1 MNNDISAK
9 KSSQTASKNADETGL
24 IAHLGELRQRLL
36 KCVVA
41 VLLATM
47 FTWSQTAT
55 VQSWFIVP
63 IREVMKKYKIKSE
76 LVTSNPTEGFTT
88 YFQISLISAVMLA
101 MPVILYQL
109 WRFIE
114 PALTKNE
121 RRLTRAMVPFST
133 ILFAMGVALGYY
145 LSPLFFDFFL
155 QFQPPGTSAFW
166 SYATSIALMAK
177 MLLVFGVCF
186 QVPVITIFLAKTG
199 VVSRNVMLEYWR
211 HVVVVIF
218 TIVAIIT
225 PTWDPITLCAAAVP
239 PCVLYVTSLWMVKWL

>member
-133 ILFAMGVALGYY
+133 LLFAMGVALGYY

-177 MLLVFGVCF
+177 MRLVFGVCF

-239 PCVLYVTSLWMVKWL
+239 PCVLYVTSLWLVKWL